1 MATTA
6 WVALGHT
13 TLSTASSSITF
24 EPIPSGYRDLQIVV
38 NGKRS
43 TATGGIRVRANGDT
57 TESNYARV
65 AMYGNGTDDF
75 SFSNDESEFVYMD
88 NTDTVFRIDVMDY
101 SVTNKHKT
109 FLTRSD
115 EPATWVFAI
124 AGRWKNTDAIT
135 SIELAS
141 SSGDFVV
148 GTTFTLYGSNR
159 L

>member
-1 MATTA
+1 MTNA
-6 WVALGHT
+6 WVAIGHT
-13 TLSTASSSITF
+13 TLSTASNSVSF
-24 EPIPSGYRDLQIVV
+24 EPIPSNYRDLQIVV

-43 TATGGIRVRANGDT
+43 TATGGVLVRANGDAT
-57 TESNYARV
+57 ISNYARV
-65 AMYGNGTDDF
+65 AMYGNGSAAY
-75 SFSNDESEFVYMD
+75 SFANDENEFVYMD

-101 SVTNKHKT
+101 SATDKHKA
-109 FLTRSD
+109 FITRSD

-135 SIELAS
+135 SIELVS